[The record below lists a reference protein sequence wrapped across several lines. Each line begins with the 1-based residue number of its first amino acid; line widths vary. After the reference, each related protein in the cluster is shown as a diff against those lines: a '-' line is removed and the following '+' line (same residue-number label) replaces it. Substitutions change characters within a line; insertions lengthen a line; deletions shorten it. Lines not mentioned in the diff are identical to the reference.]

1 MPKTQAMGTETS
13 LPAPVAM
20 MSWWGGAGDDLLGG
34 GGTMTMHIA
43 SSVYATNSGL
53 GEAFRFG
60 GVQSQLV

>member
-1 MPKTQAMGTETS
+1 
-13 LPAPVAM
+13 M